1 VGDGGLQKWSLIGGT
16 WKLDYTLSLG
26 LNLVNSSTS
35 SRGTSGLIGLAGM
48 VVGDIVELF
57 ATSEGIADLDPT
69 FLYGISDVLAD
80 TTAAQ
85 VTGETFSMLEA
96 AAPDTVIRGVTFAP
110 VPEPAALSVMLAGLA
125 GIGMVR
131 RRRDVVTA

>member
-48 VVGDIVELF
+48 VVGDIVE
-57 ATSEGIADLDPT
+57 LDPT